1 MIIKYT
7 VANTSEGLSQSE
19 VTLSTITISCPVSA
33 IAVTSSTNGCGDNGV
48 GQGGVYGNSTI
59 SIDNSGSNVAV
70 TLYVQKRKVN
80 AVTGNETAFA
90 YFATGTTGGSSG
102 QSISAGATDT
112 YSFDSH
118 PHGTEI
124 QLSLIHI

>member
-1 MIIKYT
+1 MV
-7 VANTSEGLSQSE
+7 VATMVLVN
-19 VTLSTITISCPVSA
+19 
-33 IAVTSSTNGCGDNGV
+33 N
-48 GQGGVYGNSTI
+48 VYGNSTI

-112 YSFDSH
+112 YSF
-118 PHGTEI
+118 
-124 QLSLIHI
+124 